1 MSAGGAA
8 GPRDAAAS
16 STPGP
21 TDDLVRLWVEV
32 VRLGLDTFGQFLMPG
47 GPGRPDSAGHS
58 ATLDVPTGASTGVVR
73 VSSVPPAPP
82 SDGGT
87 DGAGAEVW
95 LHNGSA
101 ADYSDVALHCG
112 DLRASD
118 GAVLPAASVR
128 FDPSVVD
135 LPARSS
141 RGVTVSVVAD
151 VPPGTYRGVVLAAG
165 RHFDVQMG
173 WIGDLTPYL
182 DRLDATGLWP
192 SLPIVVVIDDGN
204 GYRSIYAHLS
214 KAAVRTGQTVAAGEF
229 IGYEGHT
236 GHASGCHLH
245 YGLFSPQ
252 DGARFGIDPGIVD
265 RMKLPAWEI
274 ARVDPMLV
282 LPERAR
288 DKAPVPEPATPAAG
302 ARKSVL
308 E

>member
-1 MSAGGAA
+1 VGDRQDSTSDPRSESRLDPTTGVRALVDVQRRGLLAANELVDRLVRSVDGEGDGPGGPHDTSAGGAA

-47 GPGRPDSAGHS
+47 GPGRPDSAAHG

-73 VSSVPPAPP
+73 VSDVPPAPP
-82 SDGGT
+82 SDGDT
-87 DGAGAEVW
+87 DRAGAEVW

-141 RGVTVSVVAD
+141 RGVAVSVSAD
-151 VPPGTYRGVVLAAG
+151 VPPGTYHGVVLA
-165 RHFDVQMG
+165 
-173 WIGDLTPYL
+173 
-182 DRLDATGLWP
+182 TGLPDAW
-192 SLPIVVVIDDGN
+192 LPIEVVI
-204 GYRSIYAHLS
+204 
-214 KAAVRTGQTVAAGEF
+214 AADQR
-229 IGYEGHT
+229 EG
-236 GHASGCHLH
+236 
-245 YGLFSPQ
+245 
-252 DGARFGIDPGIVD
+252 
-265 RMKLPAWEI
+265 
-274 ARVDPMLV
+274 
-282 LPERAR
+282 
-288 DKAPVPEPATPAAG
+288 
-302 ARKSVL
+302 
-308 E
+308 